1 MQRRGTPFS
10 PRRSDMHTHA
20 KGREN
25 GHSRSRL
32 SLYTDQDRRG
42 TDRRRLPDQPWN
54 LEHKGDARGRTA
66 FLKVRHQGDISLG
79 RFARVGESQAD
90 ACPIEHITG
99 RFTAGSLTTCGI
111 MTDSA
116 RMAAQANPVRNVQ
129 FQRRWLPPPRKSR
142 RPLPEQRE
150 PPVLASSDPAIL
162 NTRGTARRLWPTSWK
177 REGAP

>member
-10 PRRSDMHTHA
+10 PCRSDMHTHA

-32 SLYTDQDRRG
+32 SLNTDQDRRG

-54 LEHKGDARGRTA
+54 LEHTGDARGRTA

-90 ACPIEHITG
+90 TCPIEHITG
-99 RFTAGSLTTCGI
+99 SLTTRGI

-116 RMAAQANPVRNVQ
+116 RMAAQADPVRNVQ
-129 FQRRWLPPPRKSR
+129 FRRRWLPPPQKSR
-142 RPLPEQRE
+142 RPLPGTARAACARQLRPGCPEH
-150 PPVLASSDPAIL
+150 
-162 NTRGTARRLWPTSWK
+162 TGTARRLWPTSWT